1 MSLTWTEVNPII
13 EELAE
18 ERIKKDTDYSI
29 IVKYGKVIIT
39 CQEVYSYRIK
49 EHFSEHNIPV
59 SIITFDDFAVGN
71 ISLQQAKGRTKKDC
85 SR

>member
-1 MSLTWTEVNPII
+1 MNITWNEVNPII
-13 EELAE
+13 EELSE

-29 IVKYGKVIIT
+29 VVKYGNVIVT
-39 CQEVYSYRIK
+39 CHAVYSFTIQQCFK
-49 EHFSEHNIPV
+49 EHNIPV
-59 SIITFDDFAVGN
+59 NIITFDDFAVGN